1 MKTLK
6 SRDFFP
12 RVDYPFMIT
21 RNNIAEYPVHRHE
34 FYEFFYVVTGKC
46 LHILE
51 GKEEVVAS
59 GDIILLEPG
68 RSHGLIK
75 ALTGQFEVFNCIFLP
90 ELLDSHAAL
99 LKNVTGFLEF
109 MYLEPFKKGFNRLH
123 LTGPVNLKTLIILE
137 ELFLEYGKKP
147 RGFETAIKILLADLL
162 ITLVRFNE
170 RQKAELPGKSG
181 GLNRQASAIMKSLEY
196 IEANFRKDISLED
209 ISLNKAGITKEYYC
223 NIFKKVTGKT
233 FTEYINALRIEYAAR
248 LLSGSGKP
256 VTEIA
261 YDSGFN
267 DLSYFNRV
275 FKAAKGISPSKYRE
289 KQNEQPAG
297 K

>member
-6 SRDFFP
+6 NRDYFP
-12 RVDYPFMIT
+12 DTSFPFLIAK
-21 RNNIAEYPVHRHE
+21 NNISEFPVHRHE
-34 FYEFFYVVTGKC
+34 FFEFFYVVTGKC
-46 LHILE
+46 LHVLD
-51 GKEEVVAS
+51 GREEPVAA
-59 GDIILLEPG
+59 GDMVLMEPG
-68 RSHGLIK
+68 RSHGLNK
-75 ALTGQFEVFNCIFLP
+75 AMAPQFEVYNCIFLP

-109 MYLEPFKKGFNRLH
+109 LYLEPFNKGFNRLH
-123 LTGPVNLKTLIILE
+123 LTGPVNLKALIILE